1 MAATTPHTHTI
12 TRNITTLT
20 HPYDLILS
28 RIHAS
33 LGNTTL
39 LPPLQSLAKT
49 STPLEPYIASVVGPH
64 DFIIFQKYDW
74 HPLLASPGQNSPGLK
89 ACRIIFGNPLVAK
102 TMVREDVKAGL
113 FAPVSMLVQE
123 IENGGGVS
131 VMWDLPSS
139 LINWAGTVKG
149 EKGEALEKASK
160 VLDGKMK
167 RFIEDLGTA
176 EEEWEGVIRE
186 WKENGGGKGR
196 EEL

>member
-1 MAATTPHTHTI
+1 MATTTSHTHTI
-12 TRNITTLT
+12 TRNITNFAQ
-20 HPYDLILS
+20 PYDTISS

-33 LGNTTL
+33 LGSTTL
-39 LPPLQSLAKT
+39 FPPPRSLAKT
-49 STPLEPYIASVVGPH
+49 STTLETYISCVVGPH
-64 DFIIFQKYDW
+64 DFILFHKYDW
-74 HPLLASPGQNSPGLK
+74 HPLLSSPGGNGTALK
-89 ACRIIFGNPLVAK
+89 ACRIIFGNPLVAQ

-123 IENGGGVS
+123 LENGGGVS

-149 EKGEALEKASK
+149 EKGEALEKASR
-160 VLDGKMK
+160 VLDGKMR
-167 RFIEDLGTA
+167 RFIEDLGRA